1 MRMRAHGGF
10 SGDVFPAML
19 PAVGSVPRCGRSV
32 APSPGR
38 GASDADPVRLPFLET
53 PGPMSLGTSRTV
65 PLIVAIGLF
74 MEHLD
79 STIIATALPRMALD
93 LGLPPV
99 RLNLAITTYLVAMAV
114 FIPASGWIADRF
126 GARRVF
132 VGAMGLF
139 VTGSL
144 VCGGAPSLEI
154 LIAGRLM
161 QGLGGALMTPVG
173 RLVMLRSV
181 PRAELVSA
189 MAWLTIPALIG
200 PVLGPPLGG
209 FVTTVASWRW
219 IFWIN
224 LPIGLIGMAVAL
236 AVLPEIREEEPGP
249 FDVSGFAASAVG
261 LSALVFAFE
270 TVGRDVVPAWADAAA
285 AAIGLG
291 LVAVYVRRARRTE
304 RPLIDLGLL
313 RLPTF
318 RAAVFGGSVFRLGV
332 GALSFLLPLQLQI
345 GFGRSPLE
353 SGLTTFI
360 SAVGAITMKVTAK
373 RLIDRF
379 GFRRILVVDALL
391 AGGFLAAI
399 GFVGAGT
406 PVSLLMGM
414 LLLGG
419 FFRSLEF
426 TAINAIAFSD
436 VSEAEMSRATAFSS
450 MMQQLSLS
458 AGVAL
463 GASTL
468 HVLSAGSA
476 APPSA
481 LDFSIALGAI
491 GALSMVSAVLFA
503 RLPTDAGAAL
513 TARGRGAVSEA
524 GVKRT

>member
-1 MRMRAHGGF
+1 
-10 SGDVFPAML
+10 
-19 PAVGSVPRCGRSV
+19 
-32 APSPGR
+32 
-38 GASDADPVRLPFLET
+38 
-53 PGPMSLGTSRTV
+53 MSLGVSRTV

-144 VCGGAPSLEI
+144 VCGGAPSLEV
-154 LIAGRLM
+154 LIGGRLM

-181 PRAELVSA
+181 PRSELISA

-200 PVLGPPLGG
+200 PVIGPPLGG

-224 LPIGLIGMAVAL
+224 LPIGLVGMAVAL
-236 AVLPEIREEEPGP
+236 AVLPEIREENPPP
-249 FDVSGFAASAVG
+249 FDLPGFLASAVG

-270 TVGRDVVPAWADAAA
+270 TVGRDIVPGWADLAAA
-285 AAIGLG
+285 AVGLA
-291 LVAVYVRRARRTE
+291 LVFVYVRRARRID

-318 RAAVFGGSVFRLGV
+318 AAAVVGGSVFRLGV

-345 GFGRSPLE
+345 GFGRSALE
-353 SGLTTFI
+353 SGLTTFV
-360 SAVGAITMKVTAK
+360 SAIGAITMKVTAK

-379 GFRRILVVDALL
+379 GFRRILIVDAVL
-391 AGGFLAAI
+391 AGGFLAAV
-399 GFVGAGT
+399 GLVGAGT
-406 PVSLLMGM
+406 SVTLLMGI

-426 TAINAIAFSD
+426 TAINAVAFSD

-468 HVLSAGSA
+468 HLLGAGSTT
-476 APPSA
+476 PPTAS
-481 LDFSIALGAI
+481 DFSIALV
-491 GALSMVSAVLFA
+491 ALGVISMLAGPLFA
-503 RLPTDAGAAL
+503 RLPAGAGASL
-513 TARGRGAVSEA
+513 IGRGGAKSEPVRPA
-524 GVKRT
+524 EDGA

>member
-1 MRMRAHGGF
+1 MAVVSGRAAVYVP
-10 SGDVFPAML
+10 SGRTRPSSRLTVPMAL
-19 PAVGSVPRCGRSV
+19 GS
-32 APSPGR
+32 
-38 GASDADPVRLPFLET
+38 
-53 PGPMSLGTSRTV
+53 SRTI

-79 STIIATALPRMALD
+79 STIIATALPRMAVD

-144 VCGGAPSLEI
+144 VCGGAPSLEV
-154 LIAGRLM
+154 LIGGRLL

-181 PRAELVSA
+181 PRRELVSA
-189 MAWLTIPALIG
+189 MAWLTVPALIG

-209 FVTTVASWRW
+209 FVITVASWRW

-224 LPIGLIGMAVAL
+224 LPIGLVGMAVAL
-236 AVLPEIREEEPGP
+236 AVLPSIREDEVPS
-249 FDVSGFAASAVG
+249 FDGVGFLSSAVG
-261 LSALVFAFE
+261 LSSLVFAFE
-270 TVGRDVVPAWADAAA
+270 TVGRDIVPLWADALALA
-285 AAIGLG
+285 VG
-291 LVAVYVRRARRTE
+291 LVLVVVYVRRARRTDH
-304 RPLIDLGLL
+304 PLIDLKLL

-318 RAAVFGGSVFRLGV
+318 AAAVWGGSVFRLGV
-332 GALSFLLPLQLQI
+332 GALAFLLPLQLQI

-353 SGLTTFI
+353 SGLTTFV
-360 SAVGAITMKVTAK
+360 SAIGAITMKVTAK
-373 RLIDRF
+373 RVIDRF
-379 GFRRILVVDALL
+379 GFRSTLVVDALL
-391 AGGFLAAI
+391 AGGFLAAV
-399 GFVGAGT
+399 GFMGAAT
-406 PVSLLMGM
+406 PVWFLMTI

-426 TAINAIAFSD
+426 TAINAVAFSD
-436 VSEAEMSRATAFSS
+436 VSEKEMSRATAFSA

-468 HVLSAGSA
+468 HILGAGSTTPPTAFDFSVALVTIGGLSMLSA
-476 APPSA
+476 
-481 LDFSIALGAI
+481 L
-491 GALSMVSAVLFA
+491 LFA
-503 RLPTDAGAAL
+503 RLPRAAGASLLGRSAA
-513 TARGRGAVSEA
+513 ARLEGNEA
-524 GVKRT
+524 R

>member
-1 MRMRAHGGF
+1 MT
-10 SGDVFPAML
+10 L
-19 PAVGSVPRCGRSV
+19 
-32 APSPGR
+32 
-38 GASDADPVRLPFLET
+38 GAS
-53 PGPMSLGTSRTV
+53 RTI

-79 STIIATALPRMALD
+79 STIIATALPRMAID

-144 VCGGAPSLEI
+144 ICGGAPSLGV
-154 LIAGRLM
+154 LIAGRLL

-173 RLVMLRSV
+173 RLVMLRAV

-209 FVTTVASWRW
+209 FITTVASWRW

-224 LPIGLIGMAVAL
+224 LPIGLVGMAVAL
-236 AVLPEIREEEPGP
+236 ALLPSIREEKVAP
-249 FDVSGFAASAVG
+249 FDFVGFVASAVG

-270 TVGRDVVPAWADAAA
+270 TTGRDVVPASLDLLAV
-285 AAIGLG
+285 AIGLA
-291 LVAVYVRRARRTE
+291 LVVFYVRRARRTPA
-304 RPLIDLGLL
+304 PLIDLGLM

-318 RAAVFGGSVFRLGV
+318 AAAVGGGSVFRLGV
-332 GALSFLLPLQLQI
+332 GALAFLLPLQLQI
-345 GFGRSPLE
+345 GFGRSALE
-353 SGLTTFI
+353 SGLTTFV
-360 SAVGAITMKVTAK
+360 SAIGAITMKVTAK
-373 RLIDRF
+373 RVIDRF
-379 GFRRILVVDALL
+379 GFRTTLVVGAIL
-391 AGGFLAAI
+391 AGGFLAV
-399 GFVGAGT
+399 VGLVGPTT
-406 PVSLLMGM
+406 PVAVLMT
-414 LLLGG
+414 LLLFGG

-426 TAINAIAFSD
+426 TAINAVAFSD

-463 GASTL
+463 GATAL
-468 HVLSAGSA
+468 HVLSANSP
-476 APPSA
+476 APPTA
-481 LDFSIALGAI
+481 LDFSIALGLI
-491 GALSMVSAVLFA
+491 GGISMLAAPMFA

-513 TARGRGAVSEA
+513 IGGGASTHGESGA
-524 GVKRT
+524 A